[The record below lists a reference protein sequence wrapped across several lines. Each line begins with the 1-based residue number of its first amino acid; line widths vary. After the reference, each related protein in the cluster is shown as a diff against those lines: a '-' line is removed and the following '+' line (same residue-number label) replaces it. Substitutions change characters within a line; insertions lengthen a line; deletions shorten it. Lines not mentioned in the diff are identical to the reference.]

1 MTAPTRHTLLSGR
14 TGGRLIHLIGIAAA
28 LAALSHVPS
37 WPSQPSMFNLAGLT
51 LGLFAWG
58 LCLLLA
64 RQLAHQQDQLLQGL
78 QQWGQGDHQVRI
90 TPDGL
95 AEYTQL
101 ATRLND
107 YFRENL
113 RRTDTAEQAT
123 HEVAHAAGELQGRA
137 GRVADIAREQ
147 HASATATAAAI
158 EQMSASIA
166 EIAHQGSDARERANI
181 ALAAADQG
189 TALVGATSAGLEELA
204 RSSDQISNTL
214 EQLTQQSKAISQ
226 ITEVIKGVSEQTN
239 LLALNASIEAA
250 RAGVYGRGF
259 AVVADEVRHLSHG
272 VAASAAD
279 IASTLREASLA
290 IATSVEQTSVL
301 REQARQGVSHAQGA
315 NAALEDIQRQ
325 TRQTLASVA
334 QIAVATEQQGAASQE
349 ISQHI
354 TQVAEHARTQSG
366 MADDTAGVAAHLAQL
381 AQRMQAT
388 GHHAQS

>member
-1 MTAPTRHTLLSGR
+1 VTAPTRHSLLSGR
-14 TGGRLIHLIGIAAA
+14 TGGRLIHLIGITAA

-37 WPSQPSMFNLAGLT
+37 WSSQPSVFNLAGLT

-64 RQLAHQQDQLLQGL
+64 RQLTRQQDHLLRGL
-78 QQWGQGDHQVRI
+78 EQWRQGDHQVRI

-95 AEYTQL
+95 AEYTL
-101 ATRLND
+101 LTTRLND
-107 YFRENL
+107 HFRENL

-158 EQMSASIA
+158 EQMSTSIA
-166 EIAHQGSDARERANI
+166 EIAQQGSDARERANI

-214 EQLTQQSKAISQ
+214 EQLTQQSRAISQ

-272 VAASAAD
+272 VAGSAAD
-279 IASTLREASLA
+279 IASTLREVSLA
-290 IATSVEQTSVL
+290 IATSVEQTTVL

-315 NAALEDIQRQ
+315 NAALEDIQHQ

-349 ISQHI
+349 IAQHI
-354 TQVAEHARTQSG
+354 TQVADHARTQSS

-388 GHHAQS
+388 GHHAQP